1 MGTILDRIVE
11 TKRGEVAERRRLSPL
26 AALRSEIAAVSP
38 ARDFYAAVTQPT
50 DGIRLIAEIK
60 KASPSAGLIRE
71 DFDPVA
77 MARLYEAAGASALS
91 VLTDGPYFQGDLSYV
106 AAAKDAVSL
115 PVLRKDFII
124 DAYQI
129 HESRAAGADAV
140 LLIAAVLTPEQVDAW
155 SRQAAE
161 LGMSSLIEV
170 HDAAELEAVRPF
182 AEPSR
187 RAILGINNRDLHKQ
201 VTDLNTTR
209 RLAALVDNGRPYVT
223 ESGIK
228 TRQDVVLAIDCGAM
242 AMLVG
247 ETLMREADP
256 AAKIRELL
264 ENQAG
269 LQ

>member
-1 MGTILDRIVE
+1 MNGTILDRIVE
-11 TKRGEVAERRRLSPL
+11 TKRGEVAERKRQRPL
-26 AALRSEIAAVSP
+26 DALRSEIDAASP
-38 ARDFYAAVTQPT
+38 ARDFYAAVTRRAG
-50 DGIRLIAEIK
+50 GIRLIAEIK

-77 MARLYEAAGASALS
+77 IARMYEAAGASALS
-91 VLTDGPYFQGDLSYV
+91 VLTDAPCFQGKLSFV
-106 AAAKDAVSL
+106 AAAKGAVSL

-155 SRQAAE
+155 SRQADG

-170 HDAAELEAVRPF
+170 HNAAELGAVRPF

-187 RAILGINNRDLHKQ
+187 RAVLGINNRNLHTQ

-209 RLAALVDNGRPYVT
+209 QLAAHLEPGSPFVT

-228 TRQDVVLAIDCGAM
+228 TRQDVEFATHCGAA

-247 ETLMREADP
+247 ETLMRATDP
-256 AAKIRELL
+256 TAKIHELL
-264 ENQAG
+264 AG
-269 LQ
+269 